1 VRLSPSAFTFST
13 DAAHNSNPKRNKS
26 LTRYGGSCR
35 GRGDTLL
42 IPVPGRQSP
51 ADFCEF
57 KSANV
62 AVYVAFQAS
71 QGYIFTHTHTYPS
84 PGKSWA
90 LSFHMSNANKLSDNQ
105 NNDLLSVPLTETPHP
120 AHERWVCPSM
130 RTSGARHASPFPHT
144 VYSGPR
150 LNTRCFIRIKVQ
162 ARVFSSH
169 SPLLPLPEA
178 STW

>member
-1 VRLSPSAFTFST
+1 MLFSSVRLSPSAFTFST

-71 QGYIFTHTHTYPS
+71 QGYIFTHTHIP
-84 PGKSWA
+84 
-90 LSFHMSNANKLSDNQ
+90 LS
-105 NNDLLSVPLTETPHP
+105 
-120 AHERWVCPSM
+120 R
-130 RTSGARHASPFPHT
+130 
-144 VYSGPR
+144 
-150 LNTRCFIRIKVQ
+150 KVLGTLI
-162 ARVFSSH
+162 SH
-169 SPLLPLPEA
+169 VKR
-178 STW
+178 